1 MIKIALIVV
10 AAIVV
15 LFFVIAA
22 LIPRNHIASVSRVV
36 RGNPASV
43 YAIVRNA
50 ASAPEWRKDVQ
61 KVEILDATHFR
72 EHAKYGTVTY
82 EIVEDQPGQRYV
94 TRIADKNLGYG
105 GTWTYEFAPDAAGTR
120 VTITE
125 NGEVSNLLF
134 RFLSRFVFGYT
145 SNMDGVLA
153 ALAAKCDTAPRP
165 SEGPSPAR

>member
-10 AAIVV
+10 AVIVV
-15 LFFVIAA
+15 LFFVVAA
-22 LIPRNHIASVSRVV
+22 LIPRNHTASVSRVV
-36 RGNPASV
+36 RGTPASV

-50 ASAPEWRKDVQ
+50 AAAPEWRKDVQ

-72 EHAKYGTVTY
+72 EHAKYGVVTY
-82 EIVEDQPGQRYV
+82 EIVEDHPAQRYV

-145 SNMDGVLA
+145 SNMETVLTS
-153 ALAAKCDTAPRP
+153 LDVKCRTH
-165 SEGPSPAR
+165 